1 MEPPVP
7 SKPGT
12 AAALA
17 TQPEKWV
24 DLYGDTLYGYALAR
38 LQDPSVAEDL
48 VQETFLAALGALKNF
63 RGHSSIKT
71 WLTGILKHKI
81 MDHLRRK
88 YRQAPRDYG
97 APDGRDRDGFF
108 DEHGAWKLK
117 PTNWSA
123 DPYRLVQQQQFME
136 TLFKCLAGLSDQAA
150 RAFVLR
156 EMEGMSTEDLCKVL
170 EISAT
175 NSWVILHRA
184 RMKLRR
190 CLEVNWFDTGEKRS
204 RK

>member
-1 MEPPVP
+1 MKLSVT
-7 SKPGT
+7 SKLET
-12 AAALA
+12 AHDPA
-17 TQPEKWV
+17 TQPEAWV
-24 DLYGDTLYGYALAR
+24 DLYGDALYGYALSR

-63 RGHSSIKT
+63 RGQSSIKT

-88 YRQAPRDYG
+88 YREVSREYAD
-97 APDGRDRDGFF
+97 PDGQNRDGFF

-117 PTNWSA
+117 PTKWSA
-123 DPYRLVQQQQFME
+123 DPHRLVQQQQFME
-136 TLFKCLAGLSDQAA
+136 TLFRCLAGLSEQAA
-150 RAFVLR
+150 RAFVFR
-156 EMEGMSTEDLCKVL
+156 EMDGMSTEELCKVL

-184 RMKLRR
+184 RMKLRH
-190 CLEVNWFDTGEKRS
+190 CLEINWFGTKKKRN

>member
-1 MEPPVP
+1 MEMPIT

-12 AAALA
+12 APGPA

-24 DLYGDTLYGYALAR
+24 DLYGDVLYGYALSR
-38 LQDPSVAEDL
+38 LQDPSTAEDL
-48 VQETFLAALGALKNF
+48 VQETFLAALGAFKNF

-88 YRQAPRDYG
+88 YRQAPRDHG
-97 APDGRDRDGFF
+97 TPDGRDRDGFF

-117 PTNWSA
+117 PTHWNA
-123 DPYRLVQQQQFME
+123 DPHRLVQQQQFME
-136 TLFKCLAGLSDQAA
+136 TLFKCLAGLSEQAA
-150 RAFVLR
+150 RAFVFR
-156 EMEGMSTEDLCKVL
+156 EMEGMSTDELCKVL

-184 RMKLRR
+184 RMKLRQ
-190 CLEVNWFDTGEKRS
+190 CLEVNWFGTGEKEEP
-204 RK
+204 